1 MNNKKYA
8 FLGKDKFFDFY
19 GPINSDKEYED
30 LDAIINK
37 LIAKEK
43 WDILFKYIQ
52 PYPYNIERKQT
63 KKECLEYL
71 KNKGMNNS
79 LQFVIEQDDELVLAG
94 LESTI
99 FNLTRIRIKL
109 KPETLIKIDLLYGK
123 KINKNARLKF
133 NYMLLL
139 DESMES

>member
-19 GPINSDKEYED
+19 GPINGDKEYED

-37 LIAKEK
+37 LIAREK

-71 KNKGMNNS
+71 KNKGMNSS
-79 LQFVIEQDDELVLAG
+79 LQFVIEQDDEIVLAA
-94 LESTI
+94 LKQSLHSI
-99 FNLTRIRIKL
+99 PYIRIKL
-109 KPETLIKIDLLYGK
+109 KKETLIEIDLLYGFQLSKLLVFSSIYK
-123 KINKNARLKF
+123 K
-133 NYMLLL
+133 LL
-139 DESMES
+139 EEASE

>member
-37 LIAKEK
+37 LIAREK

-71 KNKGMNNS
+71 KNKGMNSS
-79 LQFVIEQDDELVLAG
+79 LQFVIEQDDEIVLAA
-94 LESTI
+94 LKQSLHSI
-99 FNLTRIRIKL
+99 PYIRIKL
-109 KPETLIKIDLLYGK
+109 KKETLIEIDLLYGFQLSKLLVFSSIYK
-123 KINKNARLKF
+123 K
-133 NYMLLL
+133 LL
-139 DESMES
+139 EEASE